1 MLESPDDHAIARRI
15 ERNWATSAAEFT
27 RTLHSLHTR
36 WDGEVTPL
44 GGGYAI
50 LAGPGLYVNRAVGL
64 GLDGPVDEQAFC
76 LLEDA
81 SVRVGVHPEIEI
93 TPLSDP
99 SVRELAERRGYQL
112 SNVRSVFVRSPESPA
127 LSLPESALEVVEVL
141 DEDSLLKWQNVA
153 AAAFSADS
161 DLSRAASDPYAT
173 TSFRSS
179 ADRLFVALDPVR
191 RPVACAALIVRER
204 VATLGGMGV
213 IPSARGHG
221 FQRAMIDARVQ
232 LARLQG
238 ADLVTSSAVSQ
249 VSKNNLHACR
259 FTRLYDQET
268 WTRT

>member
-99 SVRELAERRGYQL
+99 SVRE
-112 SNVRSVFVRSPESPA
+112 
-127 LSLPESALEVVEVL
+127 
-141 DEDSLLKWQNVA
+141 
-153 AAAFSADS
+153 
-161 DLSRAASDPYAT
+161 
-173 TSFRSS
+173 
-179 ADRLFVALDPVR
+179 
-191 RPVACAALIVRER
+191 R